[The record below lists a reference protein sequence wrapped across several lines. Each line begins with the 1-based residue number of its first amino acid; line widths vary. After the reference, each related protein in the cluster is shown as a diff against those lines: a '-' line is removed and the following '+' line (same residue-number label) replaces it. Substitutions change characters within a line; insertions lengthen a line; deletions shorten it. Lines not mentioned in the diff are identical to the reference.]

1 MAKDSR
7 SRWKSGP
14 PRTRD
19 QLQSYIP
26 YLFNRLANRWNLDQN
41 RDLSEHNINNV
52 VFRTLSVLFIY
63 KTLTVNEIAVL
74 AVTEQSTASRM
85 VESMVTSGLV
95 KREIAEEDQRRRVVG
110 LTAEGEAL
118 LRKIWPIMENNYE
131 RLTVGIDRRD
141 RGLRPR
147 AGQDG
152 REHPPEPDLIRSD
165 HGLRPARLVPP
176 QT

>member
-1 MAKDSR
+1 MARESK

-19 QLQSYIP
+19 QLQTYIP

-41 RDLSEHNINNV
+41 RDLSDHGINNV

-63 KTLTVNEIAVL
+63 KTLTVNEVAVL

-85 VESMVTSGLV
+85 VESMVSSGLV

-110 LTAEGEAL
+110 LTPDCEAL
-118 LRKIWPIMENNYE
+118 LRKIWPIMASNYDKLIE
-131 RLTVGIDRRD
+131 GI
-141 RGLRPR
+141 
-147 AGQDG
+147 
-152 REHPPEPDLIRSD
+152 EPDDIEVCARVLAKMVENIR
-165 HGLRPARLVPP
+165 
-176 QT
+176 QNQI

>member
-7 SRWKSGP
+7 NRWKSGP

-26 YLFNRLANRWNLDQN
+26 YLLNRLANRWNLDQN
-41 RDLSEHNINNV
+41 RDLSEHGINNV

-63 KTLTVNEIAVL
+63 KTLTVNEVAVL

-110 LTAEGEAL
+110 LTPDGEAL
-118 LRKIWPIMENNYE
+118 LRKVWPIMERNYD
-131 RLTVGIDRRD
+131 RLTAGIDHDEIEICARV
-141 RGLRPR
+141 L
-147 AGQDG
+147 AKMVTN
-152 REHPPEPDLIRSD
+152 IRQND
-165 HGLRPARLVPP
+165 I
-176 QT
+176 